1 MQMSNIEHPGS
12 HIREHI
18 IPEGMNV
25 TEAAKRLEVSRPTL
39 SNLLNG
45 NADLSPD
52 MAGRLAKAFGADARD
67 LLNLQSAFDAKIAK
81 GKAVTEAVQSYVP
94 PFLEIKSITIESWA
108 STGLKPRQRLAVL
121 LRLLVNSTGMQLSR
135 VSFPGND
142 DSEVPGADGEVE
154 SGEATPWIP
163 HGRSVW
169 EFGVN
174 KDIKGKADGDF
185 AKSVKALDATERK
198 AITFVFVTPRR
209 WSGKAEWAKAQKK
222 KKLWKDVRA
231 LDASDLEQWL
241 EQSIPAQVWFANET
255 NQSAQGCK
263 SLDQIWRDWSADCEP
278 ELKPSMFQ
286 SAVKAHRASVKRLVE
301 TKPYSSGLILA
312 DSKDEALAFLS
323 CVFSHDDE
331 DLGHL
336 RDKVV
341 VFENAETLTKLAN
354 KVSNFVPV
362 VMSRDVEKALAPYRN
377 SLPSFLVYA
386 RNATS
391 KEPDVLLDTLNYED
405 FDEALKDLGLERDRI
420 DQLGR
425 ESGRS
430 LTVLRRR
437 LSKLDAIQKP
447 DWSTDKEVA
456 RTLVPALFAGVWRTD
471 NQADCAMIECLAADQ
486 EIETVNRHFNELL
499 PLDSS
504 PVWSA
509 GSFNGVV
516 SKIDVL
522 FAIHNSIIAADLERF
537 FDVAEIILSEPDPS
551 LELPEDERWAAGIH
565 GKTRELSGAI
575 REGVAETLVLL
586 AVYGNSLFDNRL
598 NFDCE
603 SRANRLVERLL
614 TPLSDTTLETH
625 IDNLALYAEAAP
637 DRFLSIIEKDL
648 ESDDSYAMSLMRP
661 SSSSMFS
668 SSPRTGLL
676 WALEGLAWSPR
687 RFLRTVLVLG
697 KLAEKP
703 LDDNLL
709 NKPSNS
715 LAAMFRNWMPQT
727 AANLDQRIAAFEK
740 LVEKHPKVAWP
751 IGLAQ
756 FESGHR
762 TGHYSHKPKWR
773 PDGHGYGGVTTNRE
787 ANDFALKTFEIA
799 VNWPHHTRE
808 TLADLVTSLSGV
820 SDEMK
825 GQVWDLVD
833 EFAKSASEAD
843 KSWLR
848 ERIRTAA
855 LSRRA
860 LKRSQSRSPKEEA
873 LARAISAYEALAPSD
888 VVYRH
893 EWLFRTTW
901 VDESAFEIEDEDFD
915 FKKRD
920 ERIEK
925 QRVSA
930 IKEVYEDGGIDRV
943 VELANLGQAA
953 QTIGR
958 CLVKVL
964 NEENLLKEV
973 LTLVQDQE
981 KLDGSVAQIVA
992 GALHTSNWEKRPL
1005 LEPLLDEL
1013 DEAKRLDVMLIAPF
1027 EKSTWDILEKLGG
1040 DFAEQYWKKIA
1051 PGMCFEDDDLRLA
1064 VSRLVEAKRPRL
1076 AFDLAH
1082 WKLKALEPRTVYR
1095 LLRAIISSSEEPSGH
1110 NKLDGHYLRDAIEI
1124 VTKSGAA
1131 SVEELSVIEFQF
1143 LDIFRLDQGRPENLE
1158 KWIEQHPE
1166 LFVQSVAMAFKREDG
1181 GDDPPELHIEDEDQ
1195 RMAMARQSYTL
1206 LDTIKRIPGHDD
1218 EGSLR
1223 TEILLDWIENVREKC
1238 GELSRSDM
1246 GDQCIGKLL
1255 SHSPANDDGTWPSTV
1270 VCDAL
1275 EQVANEQIK
1284 AGMTVALFNS
1294 RGVHWRGEGGD
1305 QEREL
1310 ASKYGRWAD
1319 AVEYTHPRV
1328 SDILRYMEERY
1339 LWDAKREDQ
1348 EAQINRRMRIS

>member
-1 MQMSNIEHPGS
+1 MSNLEHPGS

-67 LLNLQSAFDAKIAK
+67 LLDLQSAYDAKIAK
-81 GKAVTEAVQSYVP
+81 GKAVTETVQSYVP
-94 PFLEIKSITIESWA
+94 PFLEIKSTSIEDWA
-108 STGLKPRQRLAVL
+108 STGLKPRQRFAVL
-121 LRLLVNSTGMQLSR
+121 LRLLVNSTGTQLSK
-135 VSFPGND
+135 VCFPGND
-142 DSEVPGADGEVE
+142 DSEIPGADGEVE
-154 SGEATPWIP
+154 CGQATPWIP
-163 HGRSVW
+163 NGQSLW

-185 AKSVKALDATERK
+185 AKSVKALDVAERK
-198 AITFVFVTPRR
+198 AVTFVFVTPRC
-209 WSGKAEWAKAQKK
+209 WSGKADWIKAQKK
-222 KKLWKDVRA
+222 KKLWKDVRVY
-231 LDASDLEQWL
+231 DASDLEQWL

-263 SLDQIWRDWSADCEP
+263 SLDQIWRDWAADCEP
-278 ELKPSMFQ
+278 ELKPSMFD
-286 SAVKAHRASVKRLVE
+286 SAVKAHRPSVKRLVE
-301 TKPYSSGLILA
+301 TKPYNSGLILA
-312 DSKDEALAFLS
+312 DSRDEALAFLS
-323 CVFSHDDE
+323 CVFSDDDE

-362 VMSRDVEKALAPYRN
+362 VMSREVEKSLAPYRN

-391 KEPDVLLDTLNYED
+391 KEPDMLLDTLNYED
-405 FDEALKDLGLERDRI
+405 FDAALKNLGLERDRI

-447 DWSTDKEVA
+447 DWSTDKEIA
-456 RTLVPALFAGVWRTD
+456 RALVPALFAGVWRTD
-471 NQADCAMIECLAADQ
+471 NEADCAMIECLAADQ
-486 EIETVNRHFNELL
+486 DIETVNRQFNDLL
-499 PLDSS
+499 TLDSS

-509 GSFNGVV
+509 GTFNGVV

-522 FAIHNSIIAADLERF
+522 FAIHNAIISADLDRF

-586 AVYGNSLFDNRL
+586 AVYGDTLFGSRL
-598 NFDCE
+598 SFDCE
-603 SRANRLVERLL
+603 ARANKLVEGLL

-625 IDNLALYAEAAP
+625 IDNLSLYAEAAP
-637 DRFLSIIEKDL
+637 DTFLSIIESDL
-648 ESDDSYAMSLMRP
+648 DTEDSYAMSLMRP

-727 AANLDQRIAAFEK
+727 AANLDQRVAAFER

-756 FESGHR
+756 FEPGPR

-773 PDGHGYGGVTTNRE
+773 PDGHGYGGVTTHRE

-799 VNWPHHTRE
+799 INWPSHTRE

-825 GQVWDLVD
+825 GRVWDLVD
-833 EFAKSASEAD
+833 EFAKTASEAD

-848 ERIRTAA
+848 EKIRTAA

-860 LKRSQSRSPKEEA
+860 IKRNRSRSPKEEA

-888 VVYRH
+888 IVYRH

-925 QRVSA
+925 QRVA
-930 IKEVYEDGGIDRV
+930 ALKEVYEEGGINRV

-958 CLVKVL
+958 CLVKTL
-964 NEENLLKEV
+964 NGDEILLDEM
-973 LTLVQDQE
+973 LALIRCEE
-981 KLDGSVAQIVA
+981 KLEGNIAQIVA
-992 GALHTSNWEKRPL
+992 GALHTANWENRPL
-1005 LEPLLDEL
+1005 LGRLLDKL
-1013 DEAKRLDVMLIAPF
+1013 DNSEKLAVLLIAPF
-1027 EKSTWDILEKLGG
+1027 EKSTWDFLSKLGD
-1040 DFAEQYWKKIA
+1040 DFAERYWKEVA

-1064 VSRLVEAKRPRL
+1064 VARLIEAKRPRL

-1082 WKLKALEPRTVYR
+1082 WKLKALEPRSVYR
-1095 LLRAIISSSEEPSGH
+1095 LLRAIISRSDEPSGH

-1124 VTKSGAA
+1124 VTKSGVA

-1143 LDIFRLDQGRPENLE
+1143 LDVFSLDQGRPENLE

-1166 LFVQSVAMAFKREDG
+1166 LFVQSVAMAFKREDEAE
-1181 GDDPPELHIEDEDQ
+1181 DPPELRIEDEEQ
-1195 RMAMARQSYTL
+1195 RMAMARQSYAL
-1206 LDTIKRIPGHDD
+1206 LDTIKRIPGHDED
-1218 EGSLR
+1218 GNLKS
-1223 TEILLDWIENVREKC
+1223 EILLNWIENVREKC
-1238 GELSRSDM
+1238 SELSRSDM
-1246 GDQCIGKLL
+1246 GDQSIGKLL
-1255 SHSPANDDGTWPSTV
+1255 SHAPANDDGTWPSTV

-1305 QEREL
+1305 QERNL
-1310 ASKYGRWAD
+1310 AEKYGGWAN
-1319 AVEYTHPRV
+1319 AIEYTHPRV

-1348 EAQINRRMRIS
+1348 EAQINRRIRIS